1 MRKTEPGLWLGILSA
16 AVLAVDAG
24 LSPAS
29 RTWQAMACMALL
41 TALGLAG
48 WRLATLLL
56 PGEGLLTRITAAFSL
71 AMALGTVSATVLGC
85 LGLLT
90 PRLFELLAGCGAVL
104 SRLAPRPEPGGEPL
118 RRPAIL
124 PLLSLSLSAA
134 FTCSQMMAYADSPPG
149 TLSYDDLSYHLPAVA
164 TWLHSHDLRMMKP
177 TYGDQGTTFYP
188 IGSELWSWI
197 LVAPFR
203 DSDVLARWSQLPF
216 ALFSLVAVAA
226 VARRLGLSGPTTA
239 LAVVFYGSLPR
250 TVELGLT
257 AGSDHSLAFFMI
269 AGVDAALLL
278 AERQDGRRAV
288 HAGVVLGLL
297 LATKYIAVLFAP
309 LLVLVW
315 LAARWGARREARSL
329 GLAAAVG
336 LVLAVAVVT
345 GGYTY
350 IRSAVVTG
358 NPLFPAPVELFGQ
371 RLLPGWPEAS
381 PSARRAGESGSD
393 LWPLLWGRTDLLGP
407 LFRFTVLPGALAAA
421 VLALRR
427 WRAPGGRSAL
437 AVALLPF
444 GILVVFL
451 YLHDHRD
458 IRYFLAALAL
468 AGVAIGHALEQ
479 LRPALRTRLA
489 GLLSLA
495 FAVSAVV
502 MATRPWTAALVALA
516 ALAIVLAAG
525 WLRDRRRAGW
535 LVAAASVLLAFGLGA
550 LIPGY
555 ERRRLEP
562 SPPAAFLDLAT
573 AGGSTVVAYSG
584 GNLPYFFFGRR
595 LQNRVEIVPTRGAV
609 EDRTFDWQGSPRFPY
624 QGGRFTAWRRN
635 LCQLGVDFIV
645 FEQAWKPGAELRWMA
660 AHPDLFRPLFQQGR
674 FGIWSL
680 ESGACGTPA
689 VD

>member
-1 MRKTEPGLWLGILSA
+1 MRKMEPGRWLGILSA
-16 AVLAVDAG
+16 AVLAIDAA

-29 RTWQAMACMALL
+29 RTWQALACMALL
-41 TALGLAG
+41 AALGLAG
-48 WRLATLLL
+48 WRLAALLL
-56 PGEGLLTRITAAFSL
+56 PEEGLLTRITAAFSL
-71 AMALGTVSATVLGC
+71 VMALGTVGATLLGC

-90 PRLFELLAGCGAVL
+90 PRLFELIAGCGAVFSL
-104 SRLAPRPEPGGEPL
+104 LAPRPEPAGEPF
-118 RRPAIL
+118 RRPSIL
-124 PLLSLSLSAA
+124 PLLALCLLAA
-134 FTCSQMMAYADSPPG
+134 FTLSQMVAYGDSPPG

-164 TWLHSHDLRMMKP
+164 IWLHSHDLRMMKP

-216 ALFSLVAVAA
+216 ALFSLIAIAA
-226 VARRLGLSGPTTA
+226 VARRLGLSGPTTL
-239 LAVVFYGSLPR
+239 LAVLFYWSVPR
-250 TVELGLT
+250 IVELGLT

-278 AERQDGRRAV
+278 AQRQDGRRAV
-288 HAGVVLGLL
+288 YAGAVLGLL

-315 LAARWGARREARSL
+315 LAAPRETRSL
-329 GLAAAVG
+329 GLPAVVG
-336 LVLAVAVVT
+336 LVLAVAALT

-350 IRSAVVTG
+350 LRSAVVTG
-358 NPLFPAPVELFGQ
+358 NPLYPAPVELFG
-371 RLLPGWPEAS
+371 RTLLPGWPEAS

-393 LWPLLWGRTDLLGP
+393 LWPLLWGRTDMLGP

-421 VLALRR
+421 VLAFRR
-427 WRAPGGRSAL
+427 WRARSAL
-437 AVALLPF
+437 IVALLPF
-444 GILVVFL
+444 GLLAVFA

-458 IRYFLAALAL
+458 VRYIFAALAL
-468 AGVAIGHALEQ
+468 AGVAVGQVLEQ
-479 LRPALRTRLA
+479 LRSSVRKWVID
-489 GLLSLA
+489 LLGLA

-502 MATRPWTAALVALA
+502 TAAQPWMAALLA
-516 ALAIVLAAG
+516 IPVLAIV
-525 WLRDRRRAGW
+525 WLRGRLRAGW
-535 LVAAASVLLAFGLGA
+535 LVAAACMLLAFGLGA

-573 AGGSTVVAYSG
+573 AGDPAVIAYSG

-609 EDRTFDWQGSPRFPY
+609 EDRYFDWHGSPRFPY
-624 QGGRFTAWRRN
+624 QAGRFTAWRRN
-635 LCQLGVDFIV
+635 LCQLGVDFVV
-645 FEQAWKPGAELRWMA
+645 FEQAWKPGVELRWMA
-660 AHPDLFRPLFQQGR
+660 AHPDLFQQLFQQGR
-674 FGIWSL
+674 FGIWRL

>member
-1 MRKTEPGLWLGILSA
+1 MRKMEPGHWLGILSA
-16 AVLAVDAG
+16 AVLAIDAA

-41 TALGLAG
+41 AALGLAG
-48 WRLATLLL
+48 WRLAALLL
-56 PGEGLLTRITAAFSL
+56 PGEGLLTRSTAAFSL
-71 AMALGTVSATVLGC
+71 AMALGTVGATVLGC

-90 PRLFELLAGCGAVL
+90 PRAFMPLAGCAAIFSLRV
-104 SRLAPRPEPGGEPL
+104 PRPEPGGEPL

-124 PLLSLSLSAA
+124 ALLALCLLAA
-134 FTCSQMMAYADSPPG
+134 LTCSQMVAYGDSPPG

-164 TWLHSHDLRMMKP
+164 VWLHSHDLRMMKP

-226 VARRLGLSGPTTA
+226 VARRLGLSGPATT
-239 LAVVFYGSLPR
+239 LAAVFYWSLPR

-257 AGSDHSLAFFMI
+257 AGNDHSLAFFMI

-278 AERQDGRRAV
+278 AQRQDGRRAV
-288 HAGVVLGLL
+288 YAGVVLGLL

-315 LAARWGARREARSL
+315 LAARQEARPL
-329 GLAAAVG
+329 GLPAVVG
-336 LVLAVAVVT
+336 LVLALAAIT

-350 IRSAVVTG
+350 LRSAVVTG
-358 NPLFPAPVELFGQ
+358 NPLYPAPVELFGKT
-371 RLLPGWPEAS
+371 LLPGWPEAS

-393 LWPLLWGRTDLLGP
+393 LWPLLWGRTDMLGP

-427 WRAPGGRSAL
+427 WRAPGGRPAL
-437 AVALLPF
+437 MVALLPF
-444 GILVVFL
+444 GILAVFA

-458 IRYFLAALAL
+458 VRYIFAALAL
-468 AGVAIGHALEQ
+468 AGVAVGQALDQ
-479 LRPALRTRLA
+479 LRPSVRTWA
-489 GLLSLA
+489 ADLLSLA

-502 MATRPWTAALVALA
+502 TAARPWLAALLTLA
-516 ALAIVLAAG
+516 VLAIVLAAS
-525 WLRDRRRAGW
+525 RRARW
-535 LVAAASVLLAFGLGA
+535 LVAAACVLFAFGLGA

-573 AGGSTVVAYSG
+573 AGDPAVIAYSG

-609 EDRTFDWQGSPRFPY
+609 ENRTFDWQGSPRFPY

-635 LCQLGVDFIV
+635 LCQLGVDFVV
-645 FEQAWKPGAELRWMA
+645 FEQAWKPGVELRWLA
-660 AHPDLFRPLFQQGR
+660 AHPDLFQPLFQQGR
-674 FGIWSL
+674 FGIWRL